1 MSDLTTAPLMWVA
14 KETGLWSMVSTTM
27 VENPIACFDSLT
39 LRTSVSQRLTAWRPV
54 RSLGQMSRLV
64 VRISGLIERPQSFDV
79 RTTNSSSSRRAPP
92 GSSTSVSEIDTGKDG
107 CSRAKAVRRRASRSA
122 ASTIL
127 AGHLLHLACAQ
138 RGCRHGLEVAL
149 DRRLD
154 RGDHRTFYERRVAEQ
169 HATVAVGELL
179 DRHLGTEPGAAE
191 VGEHVI
197 TAGGLDGFE
206 EAAPDLH
213 GEVVLLDLDAERSR
227 DAAAS
232 LVDLLELD
240 AGDQP
245 QQSHRRVANPM
256 GLQVAGCVIKQAHRN
271 GLKVRVQLARLVEH
285 PEVLHD
291 VVGFRPE
298 ALRSGD
304 VEQMAVIV

>member
-154 RGDHRTFYERRVAEQ
+154 RGDHRTFHERRVAEQ

-179 DRHLGTEPGAAE
+179 DRHLGAEHGAAE
-191 VGEHVI
+191 VDEDQHALRPADLLDRAQDRGGIGSKPSVRGA
-197 TAGGLDGFE
+197 AGDS
-206 EAAPDLH
+206 DLH
-213 GEVVLLDLDAERSR
+213 LALGHLGGELAHPFRQLEAVR
-227 DAAAS
+227 DE
-232 LVDLLELD
+232 D
-240 AGDQP
+240 
-245 QQSHRRVANPM
+245 
-256 GLQVAGCVIKQAHRN
+256 
-271 GLKVRVQLARLVEH
+271 
-285 PEVLHD
+285 
-291 VVGFRPE
+291 
-298 ALRSGD
+298 
-304 VEQMAVIV
+304 